1 MLGFRT
7 VPYNGSKVVGAIW
20 KPDTRHK
27 VAMVELTTERRW
39 NERLMCPY
47 KMNRLYPE
55 VPP

>member
-20 KPDTRHK
+20 KPDTRDK
-27 VAMVELTTERRW
+27 VAMVELTTERRR
-39 NERLMCPY
+39 NKRLMRPY
-47 KMNRLYPE
+47 KMDQLYPE